1 MSESTSENIEE
12 VSAEENTLDA
22 SSEIR
27 YLDPE
32 IESVVDDSAE
42 PLEPVVQET
51 QVEPVSNQARVS
63 LSFPW
68 WVMIIVGTALGV
80 GLHWLLRWLGGG
92 WFWSERLVY
101 FLSLGTL
108 FLVVIGVSWLLARQG
123 AHAMRLYIIN
133 LCIGLL
139 TGVIISILL
148 FLQHVAFWTFFNLL
162 VQPVD
167 ALILAAIG
175 SWLGT
180 LLFINKK

>member
-51 QVEPVSNQARVS
+51 QVEPVSNQARIS

-80 GLHWLLRWLGGG
+80 GLHWLLR
-92 WFWSERLVY
+92 FC
-101 FLSLGTL
+101 
-108 FLVVIGVSWLLARQG
+108 G
-123 AHAMRLYIIN
+123 ANIFPR
-133 LCIGLL
+133 
-139 TGVIISILL
+139 
-148 FLQHVAFWTFFNLL
+148 
-162 VQPVD
+162 
-167 ALILAAIG
+167 
-175 SWLGT
+175 
-180 LLFINKK
+180 